1 MSPIII
7 SVIILLAVTCLIAIT
22 VAISERKKRERL
34 IESLRKQN
42 KKERKKTN
50 PSHDEIKLLS
60 RALSL
65 IKEGIVIMDPY
76 GRIIFTNRFA
86 RELLGISPEDEG
98 KYFYQ
103 AIKNF
108 DIITM
113 INESFNEN
121 YRAWQEKKIRDRY
134 VQVIFGSDMDEKV
147 LLLIDLT
154 TMKKYENLKK
164 DFIANV
170 SHELETPLAAMKL
183 SLETLEEECQDK
195 KIAQK
200 FINKAM
206 ERVKYMEQLI
216 EDLITLSMLESV
228 GFQVNPIEIKFKP
241 FIQKLVS
248 DLSEIAQSKNVLIET
263 NVPDNAV
270 IKTDE
275 KMLHAIMKNLI
286 DNAIKYN
293 KENGKVVV
301 SFKELKNEVEIS
313 VCDTG
318 IGIPKSHIPF
328 IFERFY
334 RVERSRSRKLG
345 GTGLGLSI
353 VKLATERLN
362 GKVEVESEEGK
373 GTCFKIYLPK

>member
-1 MSPIII
+1 MNPIVI
-7 SVIILLAVTCLIAIT
+7 SIIILLAVTCLISIW
-22 VAISERKKRERL
+22 VAASERKKREKL
-34 IESLRKQN
+34 IESLREQHR
-42 KKERKKTN
+42 KERRKTN
-50 PSHDEIKLLS
+50 NSHDEIKLLS

-76 GRIIFTNRFA
+76 GRIVFTNRFA
-86 RELLGISPEDEG
+86 RELLGISPKDEG

-108 DIITM
+108 DVITM

-121 YRAWQEKKIRDRY
+121 YRAWQEKKIGDRY
-134 VQVIFGSDMDEKV
+134 VQIIFGSDMDEKV

-170 SHELETPLAAMKL
+170 SHELKTPLAAMKL
-183 SLETLEEECQDK
+183 SLETLEEECKDRE
-195 KIAQK
+195 IAQK
-200 FINKAM
+200 FVNKAM

-216 EDLITLSMLESV
+216 EDLITLSMLETV
-228 GFQVNPIEIKFKP
+228 GFQVNPKEIHFKA
-241 FIQKLVS
+241 FIQTLIS
-248 DLSEIAQSKNVLIET
+248 DFSEIAQDKNIKLEI
-263 NVPDNAV
+263 NVPEDAR

-293 KENGKVVV
+293 KEGGKVTVT
-301 SFKELKNEVEIS
+301 FGELKNEVEIS